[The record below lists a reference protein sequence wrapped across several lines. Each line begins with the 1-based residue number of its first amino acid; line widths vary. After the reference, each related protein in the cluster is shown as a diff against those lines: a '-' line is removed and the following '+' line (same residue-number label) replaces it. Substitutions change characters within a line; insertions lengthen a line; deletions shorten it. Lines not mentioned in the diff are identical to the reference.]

1 MRRKAVSS
9 DRLRAAEMPASPPPP
24 WYRQGWPWFLILL
37 PASVVVAALFTLGIA
52 IRNDDSLVSDD
63 YYKDGLAINRELAKD
78 RFALSHGLSATLS
91 YHADTQG
98 VELTLAGSIDAP
110 QRLRLD
116 VVHPT
121 DSERDLHLQLHR
133 VNDGSFAGRAP
144 TAISGKW
151 YLKLESDA
159 DASPWRLRGTLQV
172 MDPAG
177 SATAVLAAE

>member
-9 DRLRAAEMPASPPPP
+9 APLRAPEMSAAPQRP

-78 RFALSHGLSATLS
+78 RFALARGLSATLS
-91 YHADTQG
+91 YHTDTQG
-98 VELTLAGSIDAP
+98 VELTLTGSIDAP

-121 DSERDLHLQLHR
+121 DSGRDLQLRLHR
-133 VNDGSFAGRAP
+133 VSDGSFAGRSP
-144 TAISGKW
+144 NPITGKR

-159 DASPWRLRGTLQV
+159 DASPWRLRGTLHV
-172 MDPAG
+172 DADG
-177 SATAVLAAE
+177 TATAVLAAD